1 MTMKEALEII
11 ANNLAGISVP
21 ISLTQQIAM
30 PIQHE
35 IENINQLIL
44 AINMNEEAQ
53 KQEQEEETSKE
64 EA

>member
-1 MTMKEALEII
+1 MTMKEALQVI